1 MPTLKKLLLFCAIL
15 LFIAIADLPSGYY
28 TLLRIA
34 VTFGAICLIITE
46 FEKGISFWLILYAI
60 ISIVFNPIIPIYLYD
75 KESWLVIDLIVGL
88 FFLVK
93 SYRYTG

>member
-1 MPTLKKLLLFCAIL
+1 MPPMKKLLLFCAIL

-28 TLLRIA
+28 TFLRIA
-34 VTFGAICLIITE
+34 VTFGAIGLIITE

-60 ISIVFNPIIPIYLYD
+60 IAIVFNPIIPIYLYD

-88 FFLVK
+88 LFLVK
-93 SYRYTG
+93 SLKYKS